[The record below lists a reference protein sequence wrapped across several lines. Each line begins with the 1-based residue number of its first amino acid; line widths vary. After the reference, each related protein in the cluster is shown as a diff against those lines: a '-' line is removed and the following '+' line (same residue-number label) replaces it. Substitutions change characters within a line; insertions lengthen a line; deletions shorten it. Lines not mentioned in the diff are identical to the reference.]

1 MKDQRFVVRFGEKEI
16 AEGVVSAS
24 TREAADNVVYAD
36 IIVSNDALLDAD
48 PDYQAEARLF
58 SIVASGREALLTGL
72 VDTVTTG
79 AENTEIVLVS
89 HLQLLKESGTAGL
102 GVGAGSYA
110 LETTWSLLRAAG
122 IEAERIAFPNFDPPW
137 EAFEVV
143 TALDGVE
150 MEGDVSIGGV
160 RLLPSGPV
168 SRLADGL
175 GPDFLR
181 QLYSEAP
188 AWALSYQTARTLF
201 EAESRGLK
209 DIDLALTW
217 LMARAQY
224 SSVALPGG
232 PARAFQRS
240 WTASRVSRRDVTL
253 VRGLATGRRWS
264 RSPKNTFHRSALVP
278 ERIEA
283 LATPPL
289 PSDLPIPL
297 REALGA
303 WHRAVEETEP

>member
-1 MKDQRFVVRFGEKEI
+1 MRQGFDAGRGEQGLDGTLDLRHDKKLRMKDQRFVVRFGEKEI

-150 MEGDVSIGGV
+150 MEGEVSIGGV

-240 WTASRVSRRDVTL
+240 WTASRVSRRDA
-253 VRGLATGRRWS
+253 RKGAC
-264 RSPKNTFHRSALVP
+264 HRSAMVKV
-278 ERIEA
+278 
-283 LATPPL
+283 
-289 PSDLPIPL
+289 S
-297 REALGA
+297 
-303 WHRAVEETEP
+303 